1 MLKRL
6 LKRPSLN
13 LLAWLLLAAFYISI
27 CLNIAFFK
35 QVLQALPLDSL
46 HNVLV
51 FLSMPVVAFSVINIV
66 LTLSSFL
73 WLNRPL
79 ACLFILVGAAAQY
92 FIMTYG
98 IVIDRSMIANII
110 DTTPAESY
118 ALMTPQM
125 LLTLGFSGVLA
136 ALIACWIKIK
146 PAASRLRSVL
156 FRGANI
162 LVSVLLILL
171 VAALF
176 YKDYASLFRNNKELV
191 KSLSPS
197 NSIVASW
204 SWYSHQ
210 RLANLPLV
218 RIGEDAH
225 RNPLMQNEKRK
236 NLTILIVGE
245 TSRAENFSLNGY
257 PRETNPRLAKDN
269 VVYFPATSR
278 LRSVL
283 FRGANILVSV
293 LLILLVAAL
302 FYKDYASLFRNNKE
316 LVKSLSPSNS
326 IVASWSWYSHQRL
339 ANLPLVRIGE
349 DAHRNPLMQ
358 NEKRKNLTILI
369 VGETSRAE
377 NFSLHG
383 YPRETNPRLAKDN
396 VVYFPNTASCGT
408 ATAVS
413 VPCMFSDMPREHY
426 KEELAQHQEG
436 VLDIIQRAGI
446 NVLWN
451 DNDGGC
457 KGVCDRVPHQ
467 NVTALNLPGQCING
481 ECYDEVLFHGL
492 EDYINNLQ
500 GDGVIVL
507 HTIGSHG
514 PTYYNRYPPQF
525 RKFTPTCD
533 TNEIQTCTK
542 EQLVNTYD
550 NTLVYVDYIVDKA
563 INLLKEHQDKFTTS
577 LVYLSDH
584 GESLGENGIYLHGLP
599 YAIAPDSQ
607 KQVPMLL
614 WLSEDYQKRYQV
626 DQNCLQKQAQTQ
638 HYSQDNLFSTLL
650 GLTGVETKYY
660 QAADDILQ
668 TCRRVSE

>member
-1 MLKRL
+1 MFKLL
-6 LKRPSLN
+6 LKRPSLS
-13 LLAWLLLAAFYISI
+13 LTSWLLLVSVYISVCLNVAFY
-27 CLNIAFFK
+27 N
-35 QVLQALPLDSL
+35 QVMRVLPLDSTR
-46 HNVLV
+46 NVLV
-51 FLSMPVVAFSVINIV
+51 FISMPFVAFSVINIV
-66 LTLSSFL
+66 LTLASFL
-73 WLNRPL
+73 WLHRLL
-79 ACLFILVGAAAQY
+79 ACVFILVAASAQY

-98 IVIDRSMIANII
+98 IVIDRSMIANIV
-110 DTTPAESY
+110 DTTPAESF

-125 LLTLGFSGVLA
+125 LLTLGLSGILA
-136 ALIACWIKIK
+136 VFIACWIKIT
-146 PAASRLRSVL
+146 PAPSRLRSGL
-156 FRGANI
+156 IRGANV
-162 LVSVLLILL
+162 LVSVLIILL
-171 VAALF
+171 IAALF

-210 RLANLPLV
+210 RLAHLPLV

-225 RNPLMQNEKRK
+225 RNPLMQQGERK

-257 PRETNPRLAKDN
+257 PRD
-269 VVYFPATSR
+269 
-278 LRSVL
+278 
-283 FRGANILVSV
+283 
-293 LLILLVAAL
+293 
-302 FYKDYASLFRNNKE
+302 
-316 LVKSLSPSNS
+316 
-326 IVASWSWYSHQRL
+326 
-339 ANLPLVRIGE
+339 
-349 DAHRNPLMQ
+349 
-358 NEKRKNLTILI
+358 
-369 VGETSRAE
+369 
-377 NFSLHG
+377 
-383 YPRETNPRLAKDN
+383 TNPRLAKDN

-413 VPCMFSDMPREHY
+413 VPCMFSDMPRKHY
-426 KEELAQHQEG
+426 NEELAQHQEG
-436 VLDIIQRAGI
+436 LLDVIQRAGI

-457 KGVCDRVPHQ
+457 KGACDRVPHQ
-467 NVTALNLPGQCING
+467 NMTALNLPGQCING

-514 PTYYNRYPPQF
+514 PTYFNRYPPQF

-533 TNEIQTCTK
+533 TNEIQTCSQ

-563 INLLKEHQDKFTTS
+563 INLLKAHQDKFTTS

-584 GESLGENGIYLHGLP
+584 GESLGDNGVYLHGLP
-599 YAIAPDSQ
+599 YAIAPDVQ

-614 WLSEDYQKRYQV
+614 WLSEDYQKRYGV
-626 DQNCLQKQAQTQ
+626 DQSCLQKQAATQ
-638 HYSQDNLFSTLL
+638 HYSQDNLFSTML
-650 GLTGVETKYY
+650 GLTGVQTSYY
-660 QAADDILQ
+660 QATDDILQ
-668 TCRRVSE
+668 QCRRNAR